1 MKVVFAGTPRFAAA
15 ALDALVHAGHD
26 IPLVLTQPDR
36 PAGRGMKTVFSDVK
50 QTALDHG
57 LAVFQPATL
66 KDDAAVARVA
76 DTGAR
81 VMVVAAYGLILPQRV
96 LDLFPLGC
104 LNIHASLLPRW
115 RGAAPIQ
122 RALLAGDAETGICI
136 MQMEAGLDTGPIL
149 ERRAIPI
156 RADETGAGLLDRLT
170 RLGAEAIV
178 DVLAKLEAGPLTAT
192 PQDGDE
198 ATYAAKITRAD
209 AAVDWSA
216 SALQADRVIR
226 TFDPAPGA
234 FGTVRDVAVKLF
246 RATVRPDEHAASVG
260 TILTANRDGVD
271 VACGGGSVL
280 RIAELQRPGGKRLP
294 AREFLAGF
302 PLQPGDRFDVANSG

>member
-1 MKVVFAGTPRFAAA
+1 MNLVFAGTPRFAAA
-15 ALDALVHAGHD
+15 ALDALAQAGHH

-50 QTALDHG
+50 QTAIDLG
-57 LAVFQPATL
+57 LTVFQPATL
-66 KDDAAVARVA
+66 KDDAAVARLA
-76 DTGAR
+76 ETRAQ

-136 MQMEAGLDTGPIL
+136 MQMEAGLDTGPVL
-149 ERRAIPI
+149 ERRSIPI
-156 RADETGAGLLDRLT
+156 ASDETGASLLDRLT
-170 RLGAEAIV
+170 RLGAESIV
-178 DVLAKLEAGPLTAT
+178 DVLARREAGPITAT
-192 PQDGDE
+192 PQDDGQ

-209 AAVDWSA
+209 AAIDWNA
-216 SALQADRVIR
+216 PALQAHRVIR

-234 FGTVRDVAVKLF
+234 FGTVSDTAVKLF
-246 RATVRPDEHAASVG
+246 RAEVRPEHHAVPPG
-260 TILTANRDGVD
+260 TVLTAGRDGID
-271 VACGGGSVL
+271 VACGNGTVL
-280 RIAELQRPGGKRLP
+280 RVTELQRPGGKRLP
-294 AREFLAGF
+294 AREFLTGF
-302 PLQPGDRFDVANSG
+302 PLQPGERFHAAPGT